1 MSENRKLHLTAFL
14 MPYGQHE
21 AAWRLPG
28 TPLNAEFDPRYWID
42 LARRAEAAKF
52 DSIFFADAPGQWASS
67 DFQPQGA
74 LDPLILL
81 TAIAGATE
89 RIGLIGT
96 VSTTYNSP
104 YNLARRFASL
114 DHISGGRAGWNIVTT
129 SDQGIARNFG
139 REGRPDH
146 LDRYRRADEFVDVV
160 TKLWDSW
167 TDDYIVGSRESGR
180 YSDAAHIREINHRG
194 EFYSVAGPLTV
205 PRSPQGWPVLV
216 QAGSSE
222 NGKAFG
228 ARHGEAIFTAQPT
241 LEDGQEFYTDFKAR
255 VAAAGRDPGQTKV
268 LPGLMPYIGST
279 EKEAQAQ
286 AQKLDDLRAPERGL
300 ANLSDI
306 FEYPVEAFELDKSL
320 PAELYSER
328 TIEGDR
334 SRADLILKF
343 AAEENLNVRQLISYL
358 GGARGHFTVI
368 GTPEQ
373 IADTI
378 EAWFTR
384 GAADGFNV
392 MPPAFPESLDLF
404 IEHVI
409 PELQRRG
416 LFRTEYEGRTLRDHY
431 GLAKPANRLDQ
442 VTSS

>member
-1 MSENRKLHLTAFL
+1 MSQPRRLHLNAFL

-21 AAWRLPG
+21 AAWRVPG
-28 TPLNAEFDPRYWID
+28 TPLNAEFDPQYWVG
-42 LARRAEAAKF
+42 LARKAEAAKF
-52 DSIFFADAPGQWASS
+52 DSIFFADAPGHWNSS
-67 DFQPQGA
+67 DFQPQGS

-81 TAIAGATE
+81 TAIAMATE

-104 YNLARRFASL
+104 YNLARRFGSL

-129 SDQGIARNFG
+129 SDRKIARNFG
-139 REGRPDH
+139 LEDRPDH

-180 YSDAAHIREINHRG
+180 YSDDRHIREINHRG

-205 PRSPQGWPVLV
+205 PRSPQGRPVLV

-222 NGKAFG
+222 NGKNFG
-228 ARHGEAIFTAQPT
+228 AKWGEAIFTAQPT
-241 LEDGQEFYTDFKAR
+241 LKDGQQFYADFKAR
-255 VAAAGRDPGQTKV
+255 VAAAGRDPRFVKV
-268 LPGLMPYIGST
+268 LPGLQPFIGST
-279 EKEAQAQ
+279 EQEAQERAQ
-286 AQKLDDLRAPERGL
+286 YLDDLRVPERGL
-300 ANLSDI
+300 EALGD
-306 FEYPVEAFELDKSL
+306 FLEWPVEELELDKPL
-320 PAELYSER
+320 PAELYQPR

-334 SRADLILKF
+334 SRAELILKF
-343 AAEENLNVRQLISYL
+343 AAEEKLTVRQLLSYL

-378 EAWFTR
+378 EEWFTN

-392 MPPAFPESLDLF
+392 MPPVFPESLDLF

-409 PELQRRG
+409 PILQRRG
-416 LFRTEYEGRTLRDHY
+416 LFRTDYTGRTLREHY
-431 GLAKPANRLDQ
+431 GLPVPANRLDQ
-442 VTSS
+442 VVQS

>member
-1 MSENRKLHLTAFL
+1 VSRQLHLNAFL

-21 AAWRLPG
+21 ASWRLPG
-28 TPLNAEFDPRYWID
+28 TPLNSEFDAHYFID

-52 DSIFFADAPGQWASS
+52 DSIFFADAPGQWLPS
-67 DFQPQGA
+67 DFQPQGS

-81 TAIAGATE
+81 TAIAVATE

-96 VSTTYNSP
+96 VSTTFNSP
-104 YNLARRFASL
+104 YNLARRFGSL

-129 SDQGIARNFG
+129 SDKDIARNFG
-139 REGRPDH
+139 VDRPDH
-146 LDRYRRADEFVDVV
+146 LNRYQRADEFLDVV

-167 TDDYIVGSRESGR
+167 ADDYIVGSRETGR
-180 YSDAAHIREINHRG
+180 YSDAEHIRPINHSG

-205 PRSPQGWPVLV
+205 PRSPQGQPVRV

-222 NGKAFG
+222 NGKNFG
-228 ARHGEAIFTAQPT
+228 AKWGEAIFTAQPT
-241 LEDGQEFYTDFKAR
+241 LEDGQQFYADFKAR
-255 VAAAGRDPGQTKV
+255 VAAAGRDPQQTKV

-279 EKEAQAQ
+279 EKEAQERAQ
-286 AQKLDDLRAPERGL
+286 ILDDLRVPERGL
-300 ANLSDI
+300 QNLSDI
-306 FEYPVEAFELDKSL
+306 FEAPVGIFDLDAPL
-320 PAELYSER
+320 PQELYGDR
-328 TIEGDR
+328 RIEGDR

-343 AAEENLNVRQLISYL
+343 AAEENLTVRQLLSYL

-378 EAWFTR
+378 EEWFKG

-392 MPPAFPESLDLF
+392 MPPAFPEHLDLF

-416 LFRTEYEGRTLRDHY
+416 LFRTEYTGRTLREHY
-431 GLAKPANRLDQ
+431 GLEVPANRLDR
-442 VTSS
+442 VVSS